1 MINKKNFHIQKIKND
16 ILQLKD
22 KKYIIG
28 FTNGCFDLL
37 HKGHIKLLV
46 ESKKK
51 CDYLIVGL
59 NSDSS
64 IKNLKGSDRPID
76 DQTKRI
82 SNLSNIEVVN
92 AIILFSE
99 ENPLELI
106 MQIKPDILFKGADYE
121 KKNIIG
127 REFIEVNGG
136 KVELIDIL
144 NGYSTTNIIK
154 NSRIKN

>member
-1 MINKKNFHIQKIKND
+1 MTRNKLTDIFILKNKILSLKNNKK
-16 ILQLKD
+16 
-22 KKYIIG
+22 IIG
-28 FTNGCFDLL
+28 LTNGCFDLL

-127 REFIEVNGG
+127 REFIEENGG